1 MAAPQATASGK
12 PAARPQC
19 GQRAPMGGV
28 TPAWRRSRAYRK
40 FIGARHNA
48 WAREKRSVWGG
59 VGT

>member
-28 TPAWRRSRAYRK
+28 TPAWRRS
-40 FIGARHNA
+40 
-48 WAREKRSVWGG
+48 
-59 VGT
+59 